1 MKQDAPQY
9 KIKAEPTGDYLPKT
23 KIESAEDSAA
33 FARLFYAD
41 DIGIYESF
49 FVFSVAS
56 SMHVT
61 GWLKV
66 SQGGVTSTIVDPRL
80 VARFALDT
88 LASGV
93 VLVHNH
99 PSGNTRPSDADYRM
113 TKRIKEGL
121 ALFDIKVLD
130 HIILTQDDFYSFA
143 DEGEI

>member
-49 FVFSVAS
+49 FMFSVS
-56 SMHVT
+56 DPLYVT

-66 SQGGVTSTIVDPRL
+66 SQGGVSSTIVDPKL

-88 LASGV
+88 LAFGV
-93 VLVHNH
+93 ILVHNH
-99 PSGNTRPSDADYRM
+99 PSGSLRPSDADRRI
-113 TKRIKEGL
+113 TSKIKEGL
-121 ALFDIKVLD
+121 ALFEIKVLD